1 MQVLKFGGSSMG
13 TAESISNVLNI
24 VGQRAEKGSVAVV
37 VSAMKG
43 VTDQLVETCDRME
56 QSSFDYEDVINVL
69 EKRHFEIART
79 MLPAQE
85 QSDLITELK
94 MLLNELEDVLQGV
107 SLVQEIT
114 PKTRDFVMGFGERL
128 SAKILTY
135 LVKSRK
141 IDVEYSDAR
150 SFIVTDS
157 RFGNARVDL
166 GITYGKIRSYFDIS
180 GDPKVF
186 VVTGFI
192 AANKKDLST
201 TLGRGGSDYTAALIG
216 AALNTELI
224 EIWTDVNGLMTAN
237 PVKVKR
243 AFPIHEISY
252 EEAMELSHFG
262 AKVIYPPTLIPAL
275 KAQIPIVIKN
285 TFDPSQPGTSIR
297 KEIAP
302 TYNLIKGLSSIDNIT
317 MLTVKGSGMI
327 GVSGIAARIFN
338 SLAKANVNIIM
349 ITQASSEHTVSI
361 AVLPYQA
368 DIAKNEIHSEFEEEL
383 QGQEIDDVEV
393 EKDLSV
399 IAIVG
404 DNMRNIP
411 GIAGRVFKALG
422 RNGIN
427 IRAIA
432 QGSSERNI
440 SFVVSNR
447 DENKAINTLHDAFFL
462 AGVKT
467 VNLYLAG
474 IGLIGGTLLE
484 MIKEQLQVFY
494 DDYNIEFCLRGVA
507 NSRKMLVEEDGI
519 ALEDWHK
526 RLDLKGEPTDLKLF
540 SNRVKDHN
548 LPNSIFIDCTA
559 SDEVSEIYPDLL
571 SSSISVVTP
580 NKKAN
585 SGSLNYYRK
594 LHDLADKHNVAFKY
608 ETNAGAGLPIISTI
622 YELVSTG
629 DHVRKIE
636 GVLSGTLSYI
646 FNNFEG
652 DKKFSDI
659 VRQAKEKGYTEPDPR
674 EDLNGRDVS
683 RKLLILARE
692 AGFSIEPEDID
703 VQNLVPEDAREVS
716 KTEDFFKILESY
728 DDHFESLRANA
739 EKHGKK
745 LCYIARFENGRGEVK
760 LEEISRDHPFFELDG
775 SDNIM
780 ALYTKYYEESPM
792 VIKGPGAGANVTSGG
807 IVADIL
813 RVVSTKA
820 ASNAG

>member
-128 SAKILTY
+128 SAKILTH

-166 GITYGKIRSYFDIS
+166 GITYEKIRSYFDIS

-474 IGLIGGTLLE
+474 VGLIGGTLLE

-507 NSRKMLVEEDGI
+507 NSKKMLVEEDGI
-519 ALEDWHK
+519 ALEEWHK

-559 SDEVSEIYPDLL
+559 SNEVSEIYPDLL

-820 ASNAG
+820 ASNSG

>member
-13 TAESISNVLNI
+13 TAESISNVLKI
-24 VGQRAEKGSVAVV
+24 VEQRAERGSVAVV

-43 VTDQLVETCDRME
+43 VTDQLIETCDRME
-56 QSSFDYEDVINVL
+56 KSSFSYKETIEVL
-69 EKRHFEIART
+69 EERHFGIART

-114 PKTRDFVMGFGERL
+114 PKTRDFIMGFGERL
-128 SAKILTY
+128 SGKILTH
-135 LVKSRK
+135 LVMSHNV
-141 IDVEYSDAR
+141 DAEYADAR

-166 GITYGKIRSYFDIS
+166 SLTYKKIRSYFEVS

-192 AANKKDLST
+192 AANKKNLST
-201 TLGRGGSDYTAALIG
+201 TLGRGGSDYTAALLG

-275 KAQIPIVIKN
+275 KAQIPIIIKN
-285 TFDPSQPGTSIR
+285 TFDPSQPGTSIK

-361 AVLPYQA
+361 AVLPHQA
-368 DIAKNEIHSEFEEEL
+368 EIAKNAIYSEFEEEL

-474 IGLIGGTLLE
+474 VGLIGGTLLE
-484 MIKEQLQVFY
+484 MIREQLQVFY

-507 NSRKMLVEEDGI
+507 NSRKMLVDEDGI
-519 ALEDWHK
+519 
-526 RLDLKGEPTDLKLF
+526 RLDEWHERLDSKGEPTDLKVF
-540 SNRVKDHN
+540 SEYVKEHN

-559 SDEVSEIYPDLL
+559 SEEVSDIYPDLL
-571 SSSISVVTP
+571 ASSISVVTP

-585 SGSLNYYRK
+585 SGSLNYYQK

-608 ETNAGAGLPIISTI
+608 ETNAGAGLPIIATI
-622 YELVSTG
+622 NELVSTG
-629 DHVRKIE
+629 DQVHKIE

-646 FNNFEG
+646 FNNYTG

-674 EDLNGRDVS
+674 EDLNGQDVS

-692 AGFSIEPEDID
+692 AGFRIEPEDIE
-703 VQNLVPEDAREVS
+703 VQSLVPEDARDVEG
-716 KTEDFFKILESY
+716 TEEFFKILESH
-728 DDHFESLRANA
+728 DDEFETLRSNA
-739 EKHGKK
+739 EKNGKK
-745 LCYIARFENGRGEVK
+745 LCYIARFESGRGEVK
-760 LEEISRDHPFFELDG
+760 LEQISQDHPFYDLNG

-780 ALYTKYYEESPM
+780 ALYTRYYKESPM

>member
-56 QSSFDYEDVINVL
+56 QSSFDYEDAIDVL

-166 GITYGKIRSYFDIS
+166 GITYKKIRSYFDVS

-192 AANKKDLST
+192 AANKKNLST

-368 DIAKNEIHSEFEEEL
+368 DIAKNAIHSEFEEEL

-474 IGLIGGTLLE
+474 VGLIGGTLLE

-507 NSRKMLVEEDGI
+507 NSKKMLAEEDGI
-519 ALEDWHK
+519 PLEDWHD
-526 RLDLKGEPTDLKLF
+526 RLDRKGEPTDLKLF

-629 DHVRKIE
+629 DQVRKIE

-646 FNNFEG
+646 FNNFNGE
-652 DKKFSDI
+652 KKFSDI

-716 KTEDFFKILESY
+716 KTEDFFEILESY

>member
-1 MQVLKFGGSSMG
+1 MG
-13 TAESISNVLNI
+13 TVKSISNVLSI
-24 VGQRAEKGSVAVV
+24 VKQRAERGPVAVV

-43 VTDQLVETCDRME
+43 VTDLLVETCDRME
-56 QSSFDYEDVINVL
+56 NASFTYEQTIQTL
-69 EKRHFEIART
+69 EKKHFDVARD

-85 QSDLITELK
+85 QSELITELK
-94 MLLNELEDVLQGV
+94 MLLNELEDVLQGA
-107 SLVQEIT
+107 SLVQEMT

-135 LVKSRK
+135 LVSSHG
-141 IDVEYSDAR
+141 IASEYTDAR
-150 SFIVTDS
+150 SLIITDS

-166 GITYGKIRSYFDIS
+166 PVTYNKIRSHFHS
-180 GDPKVF
+180 ANGPKVF
-186 VVTGFI
+186 VITGFI
-192 AANKKDLST
+192 ASNKKKLST

-216 AALNTELI
+216 AALNTDLI

-237 PVKVKR
+237 PGKVKR
-243 AFPIHEISY
+243 AFPISEISY

-285 TFDPSQPGTSIR
+285 TFDPKQPGTSIR
-297 KEIAP
+297 KEITP
-302 TYNLIKGLSSIDNIT
+302 SNNLIKGLSSIDNVT
-317 MLTVKGSGMI
+317 MLTIKGSGMI
-327 GVSGIAARIFN
+327 GVSGIAARIFS
-338 SLAKANVNIIM
+338 SLAKADVNIIM

-361 AVLPYQA
+361 AVLPHQA
-368 DIAKNEIHSEFEEEL
+368 LKAKNAIHSEFEEEL

-411 GIAGRVFKALG
+411 GIAGRVFRALG

-440 SFVVSNR
+440 SFVVNSR
-447 DENKAINTLHDAFFL
+447 DETKAINTLHDAFFL

-467 VNLYLAG
+467 VNLYVAG

-484 MIKEQLQVFY
+484 MIREQLQVLY
-494 DDYNIEFCLRGVA
+494 DDYKIELCLRGIA
-507 NSRKMLVEEDGI
+507 DSTNMLVDEDGI
-519 ALEDWHK
+519 S
-526 RLDLKGEPTDLKLF
+526 LDNWKEEIEKKGKKTDLEKYV
-540 SNRVKDHN
+540 SEIRSHN
-548 LPNSIFIDCTA
+548 LPNSIFVDCTA
-559 SDEVSEIYPDLL
+559 SDDVSEIYPSVL
-571 SSSISVVTP
+571 SASVSVVTP

-585 SGSLNYYRK
+585 SGSLEYYNK
-594 LHDLADKHNVAFKY
+594 LHQLAEKHNVAFRY

-622 YELVSTG
+622 DELVSTG
-629 DHVRKIE
+629 DHVEKIE
-636 GVLSGTLSYI
+636 GVLSGTLSFI
-646 FNNFEG
+646 FNNFSG
-652 DKKFSDI
+652 KKKFSEI
-659 VRQAKEKGYTEPDPR
+659 VREAREKGYTEPDPR
-674 EDLNGRDVS
+674 EDLNGQDVA

-692 AGFSIEPEDID
+692 AGFQLEPEDIA
-703 VQNLVPEDAREVS
+703 VESLVPDAAQNGADIDE
-716 KTEDFFKILESY
+716 FFSILEKH
-728 DDHFESLRANA
+728 DDHFESLRSSA
-739 EKHGKK
+739 ESNGKK
-745 LCYIARFENGRGEVK
+745 LCYIARFSDGHGEVK
-760 LEEISRDHPFFELDG
+760 LEQISPEHPFFGLDG

-780 ALYTKYYEESPM
+780 ALYTRYYKESPM
-792 VIKGPGAGANVTSGG
+792 VIKGPGAGANVTAGG

>member
-1 MQVLKFGGSSMG
+1 MG
-13 TAESISNVLNI
+13 TAESISNVLSI
-24 VGQRAEKGSVAVV
+24 VKQRAERGPVAVV

-56 QSSFDYEDVINVL
+56 RSSFSYNETIEAL
-69 EKRHFEIART
+69 EKRHFNIARE
-79 MLPAQE
+79 MLPAQK

-128 SAKILTY
+128 SAKILTH
-135 LVKSRK
+135 LVKSHN
-141 IDVEYSDAR
+141 IESEYTDAR

-166 GITYGKIRSYFDIS
+166 KVTYNKIRSYFEAAEAS
-180 GDPKVF
+180 KVF

-192 AANKKDLST
+192 ASNKRKLST

-216 AALNTELI
+216 AAINTDLI

-237 PVKVKR
+237 PGKVKR

-275 KAQIPIVIKN
+275 KARIPIIIKN

-297 KEIAP
+297 KEITP
-302 TYNLIKGLSSIDNIT
+302 TNNLIKGLSSIDNIT

-338 SLAKANVNIIM
+338 SLANADVNIIM

-361 AVLPYQA
+361 AVLPHQSK
-368 DIAKNEIHSEFEEEL
+368 IAKNAIHSEFEEEL

-411 GIAGRVFKALG
+411 GIAGRIFRALG

-467 VNLYLAG
+467 VNLYVAG
-474 IGLIGGTLLE
+474 VGLIGSTLLE
-484 MIKEQLQVFY
+484 MIRGQLQVFY
-494 DDYNIEFCLRGVA
+494 DEYNIEFCLRGVA
-507 NSRKMLVEEDGI
+507 NSRKMLIREDGVSLSNWKND
-519 ALEDWHK
+519 LEEMGK
-526 RLDLKGEPTDLKLF
+526 ATDLEEYVHQ
-540 SNRVKDHN
+540 VKKHN
-548 LPNSIFIDCTA
+548 LPNSIFVDCTA
-559 SDEVSEIYPDLL
+559 SDEVSNIYPNLL
-571 SSSISVVTP
+571 SSSVSVVTP

-585 SGSLNYYRK
+585 SGSLKFYKK

-622 YELVSTG
+622 DELVSTG
-629 DHVRKIE
+629 DHVDKIE

-646 FNNFEG
+646 FNNFSG
-652 DKKFSDI
+652 KLKFSET
-659 VRQAKEKGYTEPDPR
+659 VKQAREKGYTEPDPR
-674 EDLNGRDVS
+674 EDLNGMDVA

-692 AGFSIEPEDID
+692 AGFKLEPEDIE
-703 VQNLVPEDAREVS
+703 VQNLVPEQARNGSDIE
-716 KTEDFFKILESY
+716 EFLEILKKH
-728 DDHFESLRANA
+728 DTDFESLRSDA
-739 EKHGKK
+739 EKNGKK
-745 LCYIARFENGRGEVK
+745 LCYIARFQNGRGVVK
-760 LEEISRDHPFFELDG
+760 LEQISSVHPFFSLDG

-780 ALYTKYYEESPM
+780 ALYTRYYKESPM

>member
-1 MQVLKFGGSSMG
+1 MG
-13 TAESISNVLNI
+13 TVDSISNVLSI
-24 VGQRAEKGSVAVV
+24 VKQRAERGSVAVV

-56 QSSFDYEDVINVL
+56 RSSFSYRETIEAL
-69 EKRHFEIART
+69 EKRHFDIART

-94 MLLNELEDVLQGV
+94 MLLNELEDLLQGV

-128 SAKILTY
+128 SAKILSY
-135 LVKSRK
+135 LVRSQKV
-141 IDVEYSDAR
+141 DAEYTDAR

-157 RFGNARVDL
+157 RFGNARVDQQV
-166 GITYGKIRSYFDIS
+166 TYDNIRSYFKV
-180 GDPKVF
+180 GDNPKVF

-192 AANKKDLST
+192 AANEQKLST

-285 TFDPSQPGTSIR
+285 TFEPTQPGTSIR
-297 KEIAP
+297 KEITP
-302 TYNLIKGLSSIDNIT
+302 THNLIKGLSSIDNIT
-317 MLTVKGSGMI
+317 MLTIKGSGMI

-338 SLAKANVNIIM
+338 SLANANVNIIM

-361 AVLPYQA
+361 AVLPHQT
-368 DIAKNEIHSEFEEEL
+368 DIAKNAIHSEFEEEL
-383 QGQEIDDVEV
+383 KGQEIDDVEV

-411 GIAGRVFKALG
+411 GIAGRVFRALG

-440 SFVVSNR
+440 SFVVKNR

-467 VNLYLAG
+467 VNLYVAG

-484 MIKEQLQVFY
+484 MIREQLQIFY
-494 DDYNIEFCLRGVA
+494 DEYNIEFCLQGVA
-507 NSRKMLVEEDGI
+507 NSRKMLIREEGI
-519 ALEDWHK
+519 LLSNWRDDLED
-526 RLDLKGEPTDLKLF
+526 KGEKTDLKQF
-540 SNRVKDHN
+540 IEQVKNQN
-548 LPNSIFIDCTA
+548 LPNSIFVDCTA
-559 SDEVSEIYPDLL
+559 SDEVSNIYPSLL
-571 SSSISVVTP
+571 SSNISVVTP

-585 SGSLNYYRK
+585 SGSLKFYK
-594 LHDLADKHNVAFKY
+594 ELHDLAEKHNVAFKY

-622 YELVSTG
+622 DEFVSTG
-629 DHVRKIE
+629 DHVDKIE

-646 FNNFEG
+646 FNNFSG

-659 VRQAKEKGYTEPDPR
+659 VSQAREKGYTEPDPR
-674 EDLNGRDVS
+674 EDLNGRDVA

-692 AGFSIEPEDID
+692 AGFKIEPEDIE
-703 VQNLVPEDAREVS
+703 VQNLVPEEARNGSDIEEFFEILKKHDDDFEALRS
-716 KTEDFFKILESY
+716 KAE
-728 DDHFESLRANA
+728 AND
-739 EKHGKK
+739 KK
-745 LCYIARFENGRGEVK
+745 LCYIARFENGRGVVK
-760 LEEISRDHPFFELDG
+760 LEQISRDHPFFGLDG

-780 ALYTKYYEESPM
+780 ALYTRYYKESPM

>member
-1 MQVLKFGGSSMG
+1 MG

-56 QSSFDYEDVINVL
+56 QSSFDYEDAIDLL

-141 IDVEYSDAR
+141 IEVEYSDAR

-166 GITYGKIRSYFDIS
+166 GITYKKIRSHFDVP

-192 AANKKDLST
+192 AANNKNLST

-302 TYNLIKGLSSIDNIT
+302 TYNLIKGLSSIDDIT

-368 DIAKNEIHSEFEEEL
+368 DIAKNAIYSEFEEEL

-393 EKDLSV
+393 EADLSV

-474 IGLIGGTLLE
+474 VGLIGGTLLE

-494 DDYNIEFCLRGVA
+494 NDYNIEFCLRGVA
-507 NSRKMLVEEDGI
+507 NSKKMLVEEDGI
-519 ALEDWHK
+519 SLEEWHE
-526 RLDLKGEPTDLKLF
+526 RLDLKGEPTDLALF
-540 SNRVKDHN
+540 SNRIKDHN

-646 FNNFEG
+646 FNNFDG

-703 VQNLVPEDAREVS
+703 VQNLVPEDARNVS
-716 KTEDFFKILESY
+716 KTEDFFEILESY

-739 EKHGKK
+739 EKNGKK

>member
-1 MQVLKFGGSSMG
+1 MG

-56 QSSFDYEDVINVL
+56 QSSFDYEDAIDVL

-166 GITYGKIRSYFDIS
+166 GITYKKIRSYFDVS

-192 AANKKDLST
+192 AANKKNLST

-368 DIAKNEIHSEFEEEL
+368 DIAKNAIHSEFEEEL

-474 IGLIGGTLLE
+474 VGLIGGTLLE

-507 NSRKMLVEEDGI
+507 NSKKMLAEEDGI
-519 ALEDWHK
+519 PLEDWHD
-526 RLDLKGEPTDLKLF
+526 RLDRKGEPTDLKLF

-629 DHVRKIE
+629 DQVRKIE

-646 FNNFEG
+646 FNNFNGE
-652 DKKFSDI
+652 KKFSDI

-716 KTEDFFKILESY
+716 KTEDFFEILESY

>member
-13 TAESISNVLNI
+13 TAESISNVLSI
-24 VGQRAEKGSVAVV
+24 VKQRAERGQVAVV

-43 VTDQLVETCDRME
+43 VTDQLVDTCDRME
-56 QSSFDYEDVINVL
+56 RSSFSYSETIEAL
-69 EKRHFEIART
+69 EKRHFDIART

-85 QSDLITELK
+85 QSDLITDLK

-128 SAKILTY
+128 SAKILTH
-135 LVKSRK
+135 LVRSHN
-141 IDVEYSDAR
+141 ITSEYTDAR

-166 GITYGKIRSYFDIS
+166 QVTYEKMRSYFGKSD
-180 GDPKVF
+180 GPDVF

-192 AANKKDLST
+192 AANKRKLST

-237 PVKVKR
+237 PGKVKR

-285 TFDPSQPGTSIR
+285 TFDPAQPGTSIR

-302 TYNLIKGLSSIDNIT
+302 TSNLIKGLSSIDNIT

-404 DNMRNIP
+404 DNMRNIH

-467 VNLYLAG
+467 MNLYLAG
-474 IGLIGGTLLE
+474 VGMIGGTLLE

-507 NSRKMLVEEDGI
+507 NSKKMLVEEDGI
-519 ALEDWHK
+519 ALEEWHK

-559 SDEVSEIYPDLL
+559 SNEVSEIYPDLL

>member
-13 TAESISNVLNI
+13 TAESISSVISI
-24 VGQRAEKGSVAVV
+24 VKKRAESGSVAVV

-56 QSSFDYEDVINVL
+56 RASFSYEETIKNL
-69 EKRHFEIART
+69 EERHYSVARQ
-79 MLPAQE
+79 MLPAQA
-85 QSDLITELK
+85 QSELITELK
-94 MLLNELEDVLQGV
+94 LILNELEDVLQGV

-114 PKTRDFVMGFGERL
+114 PKTRDFIMGFGERL
-128 SAKILTY
+128 SAKLLTY
-135 LVKSRK
+135 LVKNEGIESS
-141 IDVEYSDAR
+141 YTDAR

-157 RFGNARVDL
+157 RFGNARVDEET
-166 GITYGKIRSYFDIS
+166 TYKKIKNYFNGSGKT
-180 GDPKVF
+180 KVY

-192 AANKKDLST
+192 AANRAKLPT
-201 TLGRGGSDYTAALIG
+201 TLGRGGSDYTASLLG
-216 AALNTELI
+216 AALKSELI
-224 EIWTDVNGLMTAN
+224 EIWTDVNGLMTAD

-243 AFPIHEISY
+243 AFPIYEISY

-297 KEIAP
+297 KEIQP
-302 TYNLIKGLSSIDNIT
+302 THNLIKGLSSIGNIT

-327 GVSGIAARIFN
+327 GVSGIAARIFT
-338 SLAKANVNIIM
+338 SLADADVNIIM

-361 AVLPYQA
+361 AVPPNQSET
-368 DIAKNEIHSEFEEEL
+368 AKNAIQSEFEQEML
-383 QGQEIDDVEV
+383 GHEIDEVDV

-399 IAIVG
+399 IAVVG
-404 DNMRNIP
+404 DNMKNIP
-411 GIAGRVFKALG
+411 GIAGRVFRALG

-440 SFVVSNR
+440 SFVVNNK
-447 DENKAINTLHDAFFL
+447 DEKKAINTLHDAFFL

-467 VNLYLAG
+467 VNLYVAG

-484 MIKEQLQVFY
+484 MIRGQLQVFY
-494 DDYNIEFCLRGVA
+494 DDYNIDFCLRGVA
-507 NSRKMLVEEDGI
+507 NSRQMLIREEGVP
-519 ALEDWHK
+519 LSDWNEQ
-526 RLDLKGEPTDLKLF
+526 LDNHGKPTSLPEFISQIKQ
-540 SNRVKDHN
+540 HN
-548 LPNSIFIDCTA
+548 LPNSIFVDCTA
-559 SDEVSEIYPDLL
+559 SDEVSEIYPELL

-585 SGSLNYYRK
+585 SGSLKYYQE
-594 LHDLADKHNVAFKY
+594 LHDLASKHNVAFKY

-622 YELVSTG
+622 DELVSTG
-629 DHVRKIE
+629 DQVDKIE

-646 FNNFEG
+646 FNSFTG
-652 DKKFSDI
+652 DQKFSEI
-659 VRQAKEKGYTEPDPR
+659 VRQAREKGYTEPDPR
-674 EDLNGRDVS
+674 EDLNGRDVA

-692 AGFSIEPEDID
+692 AGFKIEPEDID
-703 VQNLVPEDAREVS
+703 VQNLVPEPARNGMDV
-716 KTEDFFKILESY
+716 DQFFEKLSEYDHEFEKMRLE
-728 DDHFESLRANA
+728 A
-739 EKHGKK
+739 EEHGKK
-745 LCYIARFENGRGEVK
+745 LCYIARFENGRGVVK
-760 LEEISRDHPFFELDG
+760 LEKISADHPFYGLDG

-780 ALYTKYYEESPM
+780 ALYTRYYKESPM

>member
-1 MQVLKFGGSSMG
+1 MG
-13 TAESISNVLNI
+13 TVESISNVISI
-24 VGQRAEKGSVAVV
+24 VRQRAERGSVAVV

-43 VTDQLVETCDRME
+43 VTDQLVETCDQME
-56 QSSFDYEDVINVL
+56 RSSFSYRETIEAL
-69 EKRHFEIART
+69 EKRHFDIART

-135 LVKSRK
+135 LVISHK
-141 IDVEYSDAR
+141 IETEYADAR

-157 RFGNARVDL
+157 RFGNARVDQKV
-166 GITYGKIRSYFDIS
+166 TYDNIRSYFS
-180 GDPKVF
+180 VEGKPKVF

-192 AANKKDLST
+192 AANERKLST

-285 TFDPSQPGTSIR
+285 TFDPTQPGTSIR

-302 TYNLIKGLSSIDNIT
+302 TNNLIKGLSSIDNIT
-317 MLTVKGSGMI
+317 MLTVKGGGMI

-338 SLAKANVNIIM
+338 SLANANVNIIM

-361 AVLPYQA
+361 AVLPVQT
-368 DIAKNEIHSEFEEEL
+368 DIAKNAIHSEFEEEL
-383 QGQEIDDVEV
+383 IGHEIDEIEV
-393 EKDLSV
+393 ERELSV

-411 GIAGRVFKALG
+411 GIAGRVFRALG

-440 SFVVSNR
+440 SFVVKNR

-467 VNLYLAG
+467 VNLYVAG
-474 IGLIGGTLLE
+474 VGLIGGTLLE
-484 MIKEQLQVFY
+484 MISEQLQVFY
-494 DDYNIEFCLRGVA
+494 DEYNIEFCLRGVA
-507 NSRKMLVEEDGI
+507 NSRKMLIREDGI
-519 ALEDWHK
+519 TLSSWKDD
-526 RLDLKGEPTDLKLF
+526 LDDKGETTDLKLF
-540 SNRVKDHN
+540 VEQVKDHN
-548 LPNSIFIDCTA
+548 LPNSIFVDCTA
-559 SDEVSEIYPDLL
+559 SDEVSNIYPNLL
-571 SSSISVVTP
+571 SASISVVTP

-585 SGSLNYYRK
+585 SGSLQFYK
-594 LHDLADKHNVAFKY
+594 ELHDLADKHNVAFMY

-622 YELVSTG
+622 NELVSTG
-629 DHVRKIE
+629 DHVHRIE

-646 FNNFEG
+646 FNNYSG

-659 VRQAKEKGYTEPDPR
+659 VRQAREKGYTEPDPR
-674 EDLNGRDVS
+674 EDLNGQDVA

-692 AGFSIEPEDID
+692 AGFKIEPEDIE
-703 VQNLVPEDAREVS
+703 VQNLVPEEARNGSDIEG
-716 KTEDFFKILESY
+716 FFEILKKH
-728 DDHFESLRANA
+728 DDDFESLRTNA
-739 EKHGKK
+739 EENGKK
-745 LCYIARFENGRGEVK
+745 LCYIARFENGRGVVK
-760 LEEISRDHPFFELDG
+760 LEQISRDHPFFGLDG

-780 ALYTKYYEESPM
+780 ALYTRYYKESPM

>member
-1 MQVLKFGGSSMG
+1 MG

-56 QSSFDYEDVINVL
+56 QSSFDYEDAIDLL

-141 IDVEYSDAR
+141 IEVEYSDAR

-166 GITYGKIRSYFDIS
+166 GITYKKIRSHFDVP

-192 AANKKDLST
+192 AANKKNLST

-302 TYNLIKGLSSIDNIT
+302 TYNLIKGLSSIDDIT

-368 DIAKNEIHSEFEEEL
+368 DIAKNAIYSEFEEEL

-393 EKDLSV
+393 EADLSV

-474 IGLIGGTLLE
+474 VGLIGGTLLE

-494 DDYNIEFCLRGVA
+494 NDYNIEFCLRGVA
-507 NSRKMLVEEDGI
+507 NSKKMLVEEDGI
-519 ALEDWHK
+519 SLEEWHE
-526 RLDLKGEPTDLKLF
+526 RLDLKGEPTDLALF
-540 SNRVKDHN
+540 SNRIKDHN

-646 FNNFEG
+646 FNNFDG

-703 VQNLVPEDAREVS
+703 VQNLVPEDARNVS
-716 KTEDFFKILESY
+716 KTEDFFEILESY

-739 EKHGKK
+739 EKNGKK

>member
-1 MQVLKFGGSSMG
+1 MG
-13 TAESISNVLNI
+13 TAESISNVLSI
-24 VGQRAEKGSVAVV
+24 VQQRAERGSVAVV

-56 QSSFDYEDVINVL
+56 RSSFSYMETIEAL
-69 EKRHFEIART
+69 EKRHYDIARE
-79 MLPAQE
+79 MLPAQQ

-114 PKTRDFVMGFGERL
+114 PKTRDFIMGFGERL
-128 SAKILTY
+128 SAKILTH
-135 LVKSRK
+135 LVRSKDIES
-141 IDVEYSDAR
+141 EYTDAR

-157 RFGNARVDL
+157 RFGNARVDENV
-166 GITYGKIRSYFDIS
+166 TYKKIRAYFNGS
-180 GDPKVF
+180 AASKVY

-192 AANKKDLST
+192 AANKRNLST
-201 TLGRGGSDYTAALIG
+201 TLGRGGSDYTAALLG

-237 PVKVKR
+237 PLKVKR

-285 TFDPSQPGTSIR
+285 TFDPKQPGTSIR
-297 KEIAP
+297 KEITP
-302 TYNLIKGLSSIDNIT
+302 THNLIKGLSSIDNIT

-338 SLAKANVNIIM
+338 SLAKAEVNIIM
-349 ITQASSEHTVSI
+349 ITQASSEHTVTI
-361 AVLPYQA
+361 AVLPNQA
-368 DIAKNEIHSEFEEEL
+368 NIAKNAIHSEFEEEL

-393 EKDLSV
+393 EKEQSV

-411 GIAGRVFKALG
+411 GIAGRVFRALG

-467 VNLYLAG
+467 VNLYVAG

-484 MIKEQLQVFY
+484 MIREQLQVFY
-494 DDYNIEFCLRGVA
+494 DEYNIEFCLRGVA
-507 NSRKMLVEEDGI
+507 DSRRMLIREEGVSLSDWKNQLNENGENTN
-519 ALEDWHK
+519 LEQFID
-526 RLDLKGEPTDLKLF
+526 RLKE
-540 SNRVKDHN
+540 HN
-548 LPNSIFIDCTA
+548 LPNSIFVDCTA
-559 SDEVSEIYPDLL
+559 SDEVSKIYPKVL
-571 SSSISVVTP
+571 SSSVSVVTP

-585 SGSLNYYRK
+585 SGSFKYYK
-594 LHDLADKHNVAFKY
+594 ELHDLADKHNVAFKY

-622 YELVSTG
+622 DELVSTG
-629 DHVRKIE
+629 DHVEKIE
-636 GVLSGTLSYI
+636 GVFSGTLSYI
-646 FNNFEG
+646 FNNYSG
-652 DKKFSDI
+652 DNKFSDI
-659 VRQAKEKGYTEPDPR
+659 VKQAREKGYTEPDPR
-674 EDLNGRDVS
+674 EDLNGRDVA

-692 AGFSIEPEDID
+692 AGFQLEPEDIE
-703 VQNLVPEDAREVS
+703 VQNLVPEEARNGSEVD
-716 KTEDFFKILESY
+716 EFFDTLEKY
-728 DDHFESLRANA
+728 DNEFETLRSEA
-739 EKHGKK
+739 EKNGKK
-745 LCYIARFENGRGEVK
+745 LCYIARFENGKGIVK
-760 LEEISRDHPFFELDG
+760 LEQISEEHPFFGLDG

-780 ALYTKYYEESPM
+780 ALYTRYYKESPM

>member
-1 MQVLKFGGSSMG
+1 MG
-13 TAESISNVLNI
+13 TAESISNVLTI
-24 VGQRAEKGSVAVV
+24 VKQRAERGPLAVV

-43 VTDQLVETCDRME
+43 VTDQLVETCNRME
-56 QSSFDYEDVINVL
+56 RSSFSYKETIDAL
-69 EKRHFEIART
+69 EKRHFSIARE

-114 PKTRDFVMGFGERL
+114 PKTRDFIMGFGERL

-135 LVKSRK
+135 LVKSHS
-141 IDVEYSDAR
+141 IEAEYTDAR

-166 GITYGKIRSYFDIS
+166 EVTYNKIRSYFVTTDK
-180 GDPKVF
+180 PKVF

-192 AANKKDLST
+192 AATKRNLST

-216 AALNTELI
+216 AALNTDLI

-237 PVKVKR
+237 PGKVKR

-297 KEIAP
+297 KEITP
-302 TYNLIKGLSSIDNIT
+302 TNNLIKGLSSIDNIT

-327 GVSGIAARIFN
+327 GVSGIAARIFR
-338 SLAKANVNIIM
+338 SLADADVNIIM

-361 AVLPYQA
+361 AVLPHQA
-368 DIAKNEIHSEFEEEL
+368 TIAKNAIHREFEEEL
-383 QGQEIDDVEV
+383 QGQEIDDVDV

-411 GIAGRVFKALG
+411 GIAGRIFRALG

-467 VNLYLAG
+467 VNLYVAG

-484 MIKEQLQVFY
+484 MIREQLQVFY

-507 NSRKMLVEEDGI
+507 NSRKMLIYEDGI
-519 ALEDWHK
+519 SLSNWKNDLEE
-526 RLDLKGEPTDLKLF
+526 KGEPTDLEEF
-540 SNRVKDHN
+540 VQQVKEHN
-548 LPNSIFIDCTA
+548 LPNSIFVDCTA
-559 SDEVSEIYPDLL
+559 SDEVSNIYPKVL
-571 SSSISVVTP
+571 SSSVSVVTP

-585 SGSLNYYRK
+585 SGSLKYYKK
-594 LHDLADKHNVAFKY
+594 LHDLAEKHNVAFKY

-622 YELVSTG
+622 DELVSTG
-629 DHVRKIE
+629 DHVNKIE

-646 FNNFEG
+646 FNNFSG
-652 DKKFSDI
+652 KQKFSDI
-659 VRQAKEKGYTEPDPR
+659 VKQAREKGYTEPDPR
-674 EDLNGRDVS
+674 EDLNGRDVA

-692 AGFSIEPEDID
+692 AGFQIEPEDID
-703 VQNLVPEDAREVS
+703 VQNLVPEDARNGSDVEGFFETLE
-716 KTEDFFKILESY
+716 KHDDDFEA
-728 DDHFESLRANA
+728 LRADA
-739 EKHGKK
+739 EKHDKK
-745 LCYIARFENGRGEVK
+745 LCYIARFENGRGVVK
-760 LEEISRDHPFFELDG
+760 LEQISSDHPFFGLDG

-780 ALYTKYYEESPM
+780 ALYTRYYKESPM

>member
-1 MQVLKFGGSSMG
+1 MG
-13 TAESISNVLNI
+13 TAESISSVLSI
-24 VGQRAEKGSVAVV
+24 VKQRAERGSVAVV

-43 VTDQLVETCDRME
+43 VTDQLVATCDLME
-56 QSSFDYEDVINVL
+56 SSQFNYQETLDHL
-69 EKRHFEIART
+69 EKKHFEIARK

-94 MLLNELEDVLQGV
+94 MILNELEDVLQGV

-128 SAKILTY
+128 SAKILTS
-135 LVKSRK
+135 LVKSEG
-141 IDVEYSDAR
+141 IQAEYTDAR
-150 SFIVTDS
+150 SFIVTDD
-157 RFGNARVDL
+157 RFGNARVEEN
-166 GITYGKIRSYFDIS
+166 ITYKNIRTHFNGNIRSV
-180 GDPKVF
+180 VF

-192 AANKKDLST
+192 ASTPGKLST

-216 AALNTELI
+216 AALETDLI
-224 EIWTDVNGLMTAN
+224 EIWTDVNGLMTAD

-243 AFPIHEISY
+243 AFPIYEISY

-285 TFDPSQPGTSIR
+285 TFDPKQPGTSIR

-302 TYNLIKGLSSIDNIT
+302 TNNLIKGISSIDTVT
-317 MLTVKGSGMI
+317 MLTIKGSGMI

-338 SLAKANVNIIM
+338 SLADADVNIIM

-361 AVLPYQA
+361 AVLPHQA
-368 DIAKNEIHSEFEEEL
+368 GIAKQAIHDEFEQEL
-383 QGQEIDDVEV
+383 LGHEIDDVEV

-399 IAIVG
+399 IAVVG
-404 DNMRNIP
+404 DNMKNIP
-411 GIAGRVFKALG
+411 GIAGRVFRALG

-440 SFVVSNR
+440 SFVVNNKN
-447 DENKAINTLHDAFFL
+447 ENKAINTLHDAFFL

-467 VNLYLAG
+467 VNLYVAG
-474 IGLIGGTLLE
+474 VGLIGGTLLE
-484 MIKEQLQVFY
+484 MLREQLQVFY
-494 DDYNIEFCLRGVA
+494 DDYNIDFSLRGVA
-507 NSRKMLVEEDGI
+507 NSRKMLISENGIGLTDWKNSLESSEEETDLVKFVEEI
-519 ALEDWHK
+519 K
-526 RLDLKGEPTDLKLF
+526 K
-540 SNRVKDHN
+540 HN
-548 LPNSIFIDCTA
+548 LPNSIFVDCTA
-559 SDEVSEIYPDLL
+559 SDEVSEIYPGLL
-571 SSSISVVTP
+571 GSSISVVTP

-585 SGSLNYYRK
+585 SGSLKYYKK
-594 LHDLADKHNVAFKY
+594 LHELAEKHNVAFKY

-622 YELVSTG
+622 DELISTG
-629 DHVRKIE
+629 DHVDKIE

-646 FNNFEG
+646 FNNYTG
-652 DKKFSDI
+652 DKKFSEI
-659 VRQAKEKGYTEPDPR
+659 VKKAREKGYTEPDPR
-674 EDLNGRDVS
+674 EDLNGRDVA

-692 AGFSIEPEDID
+692 AGFELEPEDID
-703 VQNLVPEDAREVS
+703 VENLVPEEARNAGDIDA
-716 KTEDFFKILESY
+716 FFETLKNH
-728 DDHFESLRANA
+728 DDHFEAMRFQA
-739 EKHGKK
+739 EKQDKK
-745 LCYIARFENGRGEVK
+745 LCYIARFENGRGVVK
-760 LEEISRDHPFFELDG
+760 LEQISKDHPFYGLDG

-780 ALYTKYYEESPM
+780 ALYTRYYKDSPM

>member
-1 MQVLKFGGSSMG
+1 MG
-13 TAESISNVLNI
+13 TAESISNVLTI
-24 VGQRAEKGSVAVV
+24 VKQRAERGPVAVV

-56 QSSFDYEDVINVL
+56 RSSFSYNETIKAL
-69 EKRHFEIART
+69 EKRHFDIARS

-128 SAKILTY
+128 SAKILTH
-135 LVKSRK
+135 LVKSQK
-141 IDVEYSDAR
+141 ITSEYTDAR

-166 GITYGKIRSYFDIS
+166 NTTYKKIRSHFNVPDE
-180 GDPKVF
+180 PQVF

-192 AANKKDLST
+192 AANKKNLST

-216 AALNTELI
+216 AALKTELI

-302 TYNLIKGLSSIDNIT
+302 TNNLIKGLSSIDNIT
-317 MLTVKGSGMI
+317 MLTIKGSGMI

-338 SLAKANVNIIM
+338 SLAKANINIIM

-368 DIAKNEIHSEFEEEL
+368 DIAKNAIHSEFEEEL

-393 EKDLSV
+393 EKELSV

-411 GIAGRVFKALG
+411 GIAGRVFRALG

-474 IGLIGGTLLE
+474 VGLIGGTLLE
-484 MIKEQLQVFY
+484 MIREQLQVFY
-494 DDYNIEFCLRGVA
+494 DEYNIEFCLRGVA
-507 NSRKMLVEEDGI
+507 NSRKMLVHEEGI
-519 ALEDWHK
+519 SLSGWHELLETN
-526 RLDLKGEPTDLKLF
+526 GEPTDLTLF
-540 SNRVKDHN
+540 TDQVKNHN
-548 LPNSIFIDCTA
+548 VPNSIFIDCTA
-559 SDEVSEIYPDLL
+559 SDEVSEIYPGLL

-585 SGSLNYYRK
+585 SGSLKYYRE
-594 LHDLADKHNVAFKY
+594 LHDLAEKHNVAFKY

-622 YELVSTG
+622 NELVSTG
-629 DHVRKIE
+629 DHVDKIE

-646 FNNFEG
+646 FNNFSG
-652 DKKFSDI
+652 DQKFSEI
-659 VRQAKEKGYTEPDPR
+659 VSQAREKGYTEPDPR
-674 EDLNGRDVS
+674 EDLNGRDVA

-692 AGFSIEPEDID
+692 AGFKIEPEDID

-716 KTEDFFKILESY
+716 ETDDFFKILSTHDNY
-728 DDHFESLRANA
+728 FESLRSDAQKN
-739 EKHGKK
+739 EKK
-745 LCYIARFENGRGEVK
+745 LCYIARFENGRGVVK
-760 LEEISRDHPFFELDG
+760 LEQISKDHPFFGLDG

-780 ALYTKYYEESPM
+780 ALYTKYYKESPM

>member
-1 MQVLKFGGSSMG
+1 MG

-56 QSSFDYEDVINVL
+56 QSSFDYEDAIDVL

-166 GITYGKIRSYFDIS
+166 GITYKKIRSYFDVS

-192 AANKKDLST
+192 AANKKNLST

-368 DIAKNEIHSEFEEEL
+368 DIAKNAIHSEFEEEL

-474 IGLIGGTLLE
+474 VGLIGGTLLE

-507 NSRKMLVEEDGI
+507 NSKKMLAEEDGI
-519 ALEDWHK
+519 PLEDWHD
-526 RLDLKGEPTDLKLF
+526 RLDRKGEPTDLKLF

-646 FNNFEG
+646 FNNFNGE
-652 DKKFSDI
+652 KKFSDI

-716 KTEDFFKILESY
+716 KTEDFFEILESY

>member
-1 MQVLKFGGSSMG
+1 MG
-13 TAESISNVLNI
+13 TAESISNVLSI
-24 VGQRAEKGSVAVV
+24 VQQRAERGSVAVV

-56 QSSFDYEDVINVL
+56 RSSFSYMETIEAL
-69 EKRHFEIART
+69 EKRHYDIARE
-79 MLPAQE
+79 MLPAQQ

-114 PKTRDFVMGFGERL
+114 PKTRDFIMGFGERL
-128 SAKILTY
+128 SAKILTH
-135 LVKSRK
+135 LVRSKDIES
-141 IDVEYSDAR
+141 EYTDAR

-157 RFGNARVDL
+157 RFGNARVDENV
-166 GITYGKIRSYFDIS
+166 TYKKIRAYFNGS
-180 GDPKVF
+180 AASKVY

-192 AANKKDLST
+192 AANKRNLST
-201 TLGRGGSDYTAALIG
+201 TLGRGGSDYTAALLG

-237 PVKVKR
+237 PLKVKR

-285 TFDPSQPGTSIR
+285 TFDPKQPGTSIR
-297 KEIAP
+297 KEITP
-302 TYNLIKGLSSIDNIT
+302 THNLIKGLSSIDNIT

-338 SLAKANVNIIM
+338 SLAKAEVNIIM
-349 ITQASSEHTVSI
+349 ITQASSEHTVTI
-361 AVLPYQA
+361 AVLPNQA
-368 DIAKNEIHSEFEEEL
+368 NIAKNAIHSEFEEEL

-393 EKDLSV
+393 EKEQSV

-411 GIAGRVFKALG
+411 GIAGRVFRALG

-467 VNLYLAG
+467 VNLYVAG

-484 MIKEQLQVFY
+484 MIREQLQVFY
-494 DDYNIEFCLRGVA
+494 DEYNIEFCLRGVA
-507 NSRKMLVEEDGI
+507 DSRRMLIREEGVSLSDWKNQLNENGENTN
-519 ALEDWHK
+519 LEQFID
-526 RLDLKGEPTDLKLF
+526 RLKE
-540 SNRVKDHN
+540 HN
-548 LPNSIFIDCTA
+548 LPNSIFVDCTA
-559 SDEVSEIYPDLL
+559 SDEVSKIYPKVL
-571 SSSISVVTP
+571 SSSVSVVTP

-585 SGSLNYYRK
+585 SGSFKYYK
-594 LHDLADKHNVAFKY
+594 ELHDLADKHNVAFKY

-622 YELVSTG
+622 DELVSTG
-629 DHVRKIE
+629 DHVEKIE
-636 GVLSGTLSYI
+636 GVFSGTLSYI
-646 FNNFEG
+646 FNNYSG
-652 DKKFSDI
+652 DNKFSDI
-659 VRQAKEKGYTEPDPR
+659 VKQAREKGYTEPDPR
-674 EDLNGRDVS
+674 EDLNGRDVA

-692 AGFSIEPEDID
+692 AGFQLEPEDIE
-703 VQNLVPEDAREVS
+703 VQNLVPEEARHGSEVD
-716 KTEDFFKILESY
+716 EFFDTLEKY
-728 DDHFESLRANA
+728 DNEFETLRSEA
-739 EKHGKK
+739 EKNGKK
-745 LCYIARFENGRGEVK
+745 LCYIARFENGKGIVK
-760 LEEISRDHPFFELDG
+760 LEQISEEHPFFGLDG

-780 ALYTKYYEESPM
+780 ALYTRYYKESPM